1 MPLSTSPAAP
11 SAQPTVA
18 CPNCGEAV
26 RLTDALAAPLVD
38 AIRQEYET
46 RLQRQA
52 EQAEFSRRSQEA
64 ALAERNRTLQA
75 DTDRLKARELA
86 LAAAGR
92 DAKGKLDAA
101 RAELATDRS
110 RVAAEVS
117 RQTEEQLRVRLAAE
131 RKGIAET
138 EQRRAEE
145 RFADDLAER
154 DRQQRDRDARIAE
167 LNGKLTVAR
176 SHEAQLLQRQR
187 ELDDREQALKLQ
199 VEQEV
204 SGKLDQVRAVAA
216 NQAEERLGLQ
226 LADKDRALNDLRG
239 TVEDLQRKLQQGSQ
253 QAQGETLEVLLE
265 DQLRRKF
272 PFDRIEPVAKGES
285 GADVLQIVRDDGGHE
300 CGRILWESK
309 RTKNWS
315 PSWLPKLRGDQ
326 RAAKADLA
334 VLISQAMPPD
344 VQHFNEVEGVWVS
357 SLACT
362 VPVAVALRASL
373 LQLAGQRRATE
384 GQQTKSEMV
393 YSYLTGPHFRS
404 RLDAI
409 SERWREMRKDLDDE
423 RRSTLLRWKKR
434 EKQLD
439 ILLESTTGIMGD
451 LHGITGSDLPEINA
465 LESMLLLE

>member
-1 MPLSTSPAAP
+1 MSSSSLPA
-11 SAQPTVA
+11 SLAQPTIA
-18 CPNCGEAV
+18 CPSCGTAV

-38 AIRQEYET
+38 AMKRDYES

-52 EQAEFSRRSQEA
+52 EQAAAAQRAQEAGFAEQSRR
-64 ALAERNRTLQA
+64 LLV
-75 DTDRLKARELA
+75 DTERLKAREA
-86 LAAAGR
+86 TLAAADR
-92 DAKGKLDAA
+92 EGKARLEALRGELDT
-101 RAELATDRS
+101 ERS
-110 RVAAEVS
+110 RMAADVS
-117 RQTEEQLRVRLAAE
+117 RQTEEQLRLRLGAE
-131 RKGIAET
+131 RKSIAET
-138 EQRRAEE
+138 EQRRAAE
-145 RFADDLAER
+145 RMADELAER
-154 DRQQRDRDARIAE
+154 DRQQRDKDQRITE
-167 LNGKLTVAR
+167 LHGKLAAAR
-176 SHEAQLLQRQR
+176 DNEAQLLERQR
-187 ELDDREQALKLQ
+187 ELDEREQALKLQ

-204 SGKLDQVRAVAA
+204 RGKLDQVRAVAA
-216 NQAEERLGLQ
+216 TQAEERLGLQ
-226 LADKDRALNDLRG
+226 LADKDRALGDLRS

-272 PFDRIEPVAKGES
+272 PFDLIEPVAKGES
-285 GADVLQIVRDDGGHE
+285 GADILQIVRDDGGHE

-309 RTKNWS
+309 RTKAWS
-315 PSWLPKLRGDQ
+315 PGWLPKLRGDQ

-344 VQHFNEVEGVWVS
+344 VQHFNEVDGVWVS

-373 LQLAGQRRATE
+373 LQLAGQRRASE

-423 RRSTLLRWKKR
+423 RRATMLRWKKR

-465 LESMLLLE
+465 LETMLLLE

>member
-1 MPLSTSPAAP
+1 MQTSSLPVS
-11 SAQPTVA
+11 SAQPTVS
-18 CPNCGEAV
+18 CPNCGTAV

-38 AIRQEYET
+38 AIKRDYEG

-52 EQAEFSRRSQEA
+52 D
-64 ALAERNRTLQA
+64 QA
-75 DTDRLKARELA
+75 DAVRRAQEVTFAEQNRKLTTDTERLKAREAA
-86 LAAAGR
+86 LAVADRDGR
-92 DAKGKLDAA
+92 A
-101 RAELATDRS
+101 RLEAVRAQLEAERS
-110 RVAAEVS
+110 RVGAEVS
-117 RQTEEQLRVRLAAE
+117 RQTEEQLRLRLATE

-145 RFADDLAER
+145 RLADELAER
-154 DRQQRDRDARIAE
+154 DRQQRDKDARIAE
-167 LNGKLTVAR
+167 LHTKLAAAR
-176 SHEAQLLQRQR
+176 QSEAQLMQRGR

-226 LADKDRALNDLRG
+226 LADKDRALGDLRS

-272 PFDRIEPVAKGES
+272 PFDLIEPVAKGES

-315 PSWLPKLRGDQ
+315 PGWLPKLRGDQ

-344 VQHFNEVEGVWVS
+344 VQHFNEVDGVWVS
-357 SLACT
+357 SLSCT

-373 LQLAGQRRATE
+373 LQLSGQRRASE

-393 YSYLTGPHFRS
+393 YNYLTGPHFRS

-423 RRSTLLRWKKR
+423 RRATMLRWKKR

-451 LHGITGSDLPEINA
+451 LHGITGSAVPEINA

>member
-1 MPLSTSPAAP
+1 MFTASLPVA

-18 CPNCGEAV
+18 CPNCGTAV

-38 AIRQEYET
+38 AIKRDYES

-52 EQAEFSRRSQEA
+52 EQAESTRRAQEAAFAEQSRTLAADAERLRTREA
-64 ALAERNRTLQA
+64 ALAVA
-75 DTDRLKARELA
+75 DRE
-86 LAAAGR
+86 
-92 DAKGKLDAA
+92 AKGRLEAA
-101 RAELATDRS
+101 RAELAVERS

-117 RQTEEQLRVRLAAE
+117 RGTEEQLRLRLTAE
-131 RKGIAET
+131 RKSIAEA
-138 EQRRAEE
+138 EMRRAGE
-145 RFADDLAER
+145 RFADEIAER
-154 DRQQRDRDARIAE
+154 ERQQRDKDARIAE
-167 LNGKLTVAR
+167 LGAKLATAR
-176 SHEAQLLQRQR
+176 DNEAQLLQRQR

-226 LADKDRALNDLRG
+226 LADKDRALGDLRS

-272 PFDRIEPVAKGES
+272 PFDLIEPVAKGES
-285 GADVLQIVRDDGGHE
+285 GADVLQVVRDDGGHE

-315 PSWLPKLRGDQ
+315 PGWLPKLRGDQ

-344 VQHFNEVEGVWVS
+344 VQHFNEVDGVWVS
-357 SLACT
+357 SLSCT

-373 LQLAGQRRATE
+373 LQLAGQRRASE

-404 RLDAI
+404 RVDAI

-423 RRSTLLRWKKR
+423 RRTTLLRWKKR